1 MKTLIK
7 NGFVIDPASGVNSK
21 LNLII
26 EDGKIAEV
34 IRKEQEADKVIDAT
48 GKVVVPGFI
57 DIHMHEEG
65 YDEPAGKIKDSI
77 NLSMLRMGVTTAIGG
92 NCGDNYMDPIA
103 YLDELDAKGGPINMG
118 LCAGHTYF
126 RNKAGHTDKYTEI
139 TEEELSKMT
148 VMMKEALDKG
158 CIGVSFGIRYVP
170 GINEHEMLECGKLCQ
185 PSRAHVRNDAQ
196 YIFGAMQELINIGE
210 KLNVPVQVSHV
221 GSMGGFGQMIQM
233 LEIIDA
239 YKASGYDVTADC
251 YPYYA
256 FSTRIGETTYDDG
269 FLERYNTD
277 YSVVEVCEG
286 KYKGQRCTKQ
296 IFHELRAEAPETI
309 TVCHVMKPE
318 DVDLA
323 LIHPNVML
331 ASDGLLNQGQGHPR
345 AGGTFPR
352 FIKNYVKTGKISLY
366 DAINK
371 MTTMQ
376 AKKLGLGNKGKLSKG
391 ADADIV
397 IFDLEKIAD
406 NATFDKPVEY
416 PVGIEYVLIA
426 GEVALKDNQVINGSL
441 GKSVR
446 KF

>member
-21 LNLII
+21 LNLVI

-34 IRKEQEADKVIDAT
+34 IREEREADKVIDAA
-48 GKVVVPGFI
+48 GKIVVPGFI

-65 YDEPAGKIKDSI
+65 YDEAAGKIKDSI
-77 NLSMLRMGVTTAIGG
+77 NFSMLRMGVTTAIGG

-185 PSRAHVRNDAQ
+185 PSQKLVSAHVRNDAQ

-251 YPYYA
+251 YR
-256 FSTRIGETTYDDG
+256 SE
-269 FLERYNTD
+269 ERR
-277 YSVVEVCEG
+277 VG
-286 KYKGQRCTKQ
+286 KECR
-296 IFHELRAEAPETI
+296 LR
-309 TVCHVMKPE
+309 V
-318 DVDLA
+318 
-323 LIHPNVML
+323 
-331 ASDGLLNQGQGHPR
+331 
-345 AGGTFPR
+345 
-352 FIKNYVKTGKISLY
+352 
-366 DAINK
+366 
-371 MTTMQ
+371 
-376 AKKLGLGNKGKLSKG
+376 
-391 ADADIV
+391 
-397 IFDLEKIAD
+397 
-406 NATFDKPVEY
+406 
-416 PVGIEYVLIA
+416 
-426 GEVALKDNQVINGSL
+426 
-441 GKSVR
+441 
-446 KF
+446 